1 MTALI
6 RRSVSTSCHHVP
18 AAVTTGAAT
27 GTVTWPT
34 ASTCCLQSPAQTAA
48 GRAAR
53 IGVKERTSRN
63 VSMITANIFYQNV
76 QAVVNQAIVA
86 MCMIIESVISMITAK
101 QSAHYVAEIYMV
113 ALLGLEYLML
123 TSRNA
128 RVRSA
133 DISDLNVPAAVG
145 RSFVIKR
152 SVVVAI

>member
-1 MTALI
+1 MD
-6 RRSVSTSCHHVP
+6 
-18 AAVTTGAAT
+18 AAT

-48 GRAAR
+48 GRDAR

-76 QAVVNQAIVA
+76 QAVVNQATVT
-86 MCMIIESVISMITAK
+86 MCMIIEIVMPMVTAK
-101 QSAHYVAEIYMV
+101 RSAHYVAEIHVV

-123 TSRNA
+123 TLRNA

-145 RSFVIKR
+145 RSFVTKH
-152 SVVVAI
+152 SAVVAI